1 MHDHSP
7 NKLMKLTLIG
17 VRSTAMRR
25 VTGGGSVGTNLE
37 PRLMNGGDAGTSGG
51 LPSRWKRPEM
61 LTIAA
66 FSVFGLAYMIVN
78 ATSLIDERA
87 ALGRPIPNWQPWV
100 LEASSFLSWVVL
112 VPFILYLADKLAF
125 KRRPISLLALHI
137 GASLLVSITHG
148 GLMFAIRSVVYFVID
163 EQYRLSGEMIEILV
177 YEYRKDAITYAAI
190 VIIYLSLKQM
200 TKLQPAGSIDLAPTM
215 LEVRDGSQ
223 TSLIKPDEIDWIEA
237 AGNYVELH
245 GKFGSKL
252 ARRTLTDVEDQLR
265 HQGFVR
271 VHRSRLVRKAS
282 ISTMETRQSGDFE
295 IELRSGERII
305 GSRRYRGN
313 V

>member
-1 MHDHSP
+1 
-7 NKLMKLTLIG
+7 
-17 VRSTAMRR
+17 
-25 VTGGGSVGTNLE
+25 
-37 PRLMNGGDAGTSGG
+37 MNGGDAGTSGG
-51 LPSRWKRPEM
+51 LPSQWKRPGT

-66 FSVFGLAYMIVN
+66 FSLFGFAYMIVN
-78 ATSLIDERA
+78 ATSLIDERE

-100 LEASSFLSWVVL
+100 LEASSFLAWLVL
-112 VPFILYLADKLAF
+112 VPFIVFLTDRLAF
-125 KRRPISLLALHI
+125 ARRSFSLLALHA
-137 GASLLVSITHG
+137 GASVLVSITHG
-148 GLMFAIRSVVYFVID
+148 GLMFAMRNVAYRVID
-163 EQYRLSGEMIEILV
+163 EQYRLSGNLAEVLV

-190 VIIYLSLKQM
+190 VIVYLSLKQM
-200 TKLQPAGSIDLAPTM
+200 TKRQPARSVAPEPMM

-223 TSLIKPDEIDWIEA
+223 TSWIKPDEIDWIEA

-245 GKFGSKL
+245 GKFGNKL
-252 ARRTLTDVEDQLR
+252 ARRTLSDVENQLR
-265 HQGFVR
+265 LQGFVR

-295 IELRSGERII
+295 IVLRSGERII

>member
-1 MHDHSP
+1 
-7 NKLMKLTLIG
+7 MKPLLLG
-17 VRSTAMRR
+17 VRSTATRR
-25 VTGGGSVGTNLE
+25 VTDGGSAGANLE
-37 PRLMNGGDAGTSGG
+37 PGLMNGGQAGTSGG
-51 LPSRWKRPEM
+51 VLSRWRQPGT

-66 FSVFGLAYMIVN
+66 FSLFGLAYMIVN
-78 ATSLIDERA
+78 ATSLIDERE

-100 LEASSFLSWVVL
+100 LEASSFLAWLIL
-112 VPFILYLADKLAF
+112 VPFVLLVADRLACA
-125 KRRPISLLALHI
+125 RRPISLLALHA
-137 GASLLVSITHG
+137 GASVLVSMTHG
-148 GLMFAIRSVVYFVID
+148 GLMFAMRSVAYHVID
-163 EQYRLSGEMIEILV
+163 EQYRLSGELTEVLV

-190 VIIYLSLKQM
+190 VIVYLSLKQM
-200 TKLQPAGSIDLAPTM
+200 TKPPPARSIAPEPKM

-223 TSLIKPDEIDWIEA
+223 TSWIKPDEIDWIEA

-245 GKFGSKL
+245 GKFGNML

-265 HQGFVR
+265 LQGFVR

-295 IELRSGERII
+295 IVLRSGERII